1 MLTKSEI
8 TQNAALLFIER
19 YQEQHGGISPSLEE
33 IATGIGQKSK
43 GNAHKV
49 VERLV
54 AAGRLRKINNR
65 WRAMEVTRKKQYF
78 IFDDETKKVRQ
89 MFTLLKAQGCG

>member
-1 MLTKSEI
+1 MLTKGEI

-43 GNAHKV
+43 GYAHRI

-54 AAGRLRKINNR
+54 STGRLRKIDNR
-65 WRAMEVTRKKQYF
+65 WRAMEVTQKKQYF
-78 IFDDETKKVRQ
+78 IFDDETKEVRQ
-89 MFTLLKAQGCG
+89 MFPLPKAQGCV